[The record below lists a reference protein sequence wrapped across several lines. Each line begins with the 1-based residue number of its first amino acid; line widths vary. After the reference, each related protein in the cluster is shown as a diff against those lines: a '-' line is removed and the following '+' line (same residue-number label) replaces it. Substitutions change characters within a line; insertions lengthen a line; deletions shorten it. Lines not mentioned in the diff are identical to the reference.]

1 MITHNSLL
9 HLKGVVLGALAAMVL
24 ASVGCTTTTTGD
36 GRSPQEPADPG
47 RRAQARV
54 ELASN
59 YFAREQNEVAL
70 EEVKLALDASPNFAA
85 AYNLRG
91 LIYGSSGETQLAEQ
105 NFRRALELDPR
116 DGGILHNYGWFLCQ
130 QGRYDQAQ
138 AQYDAAVSLPTYRD
152 PIRTLLAQGV
162 CHARSQKYAQAEAV
176 LMRAN
181 EMDVGN
187 PVVGY
192 NLADVLYRRGDYERA
207 RFFMRRINQTEG
219 ASNAQTLWLAARVE
233 NRLGNRTG
241 AIAFG
246 SQLRARFPQSNE
258 AKDYERGR
266 FDE

>member
-1 MITHNSLL
+1 MCP
-9 HLKGVVLGALAAMVL
+9 GAVAAALV
-24 ASVGCTTTTTGD
+24 AVAGCTTTTTGD
-36 GRSPQEPADPG
+36 GRAPQEPADAG

-59 YFAREQNEVAL
+59 YFARGQNDVAL
-70 EEVKLALDASPNFAA
+70 EEVKLALDANPNFAA

-116 DGGILHNYGWFLCQ
+116 DGGVLHNYGWFLCQ
-130 QGRYDQAQ
+130 QGRYEQAQ
-138 AQYDAAVSLPTYRD
+138 VQYQAAVALPSYRD

-162 CHARSQKYAQAEAV
+162 CHARNQKYAEAETV

-192 NLADVLYRRGDYERA
+192 NLADVLYRRGEYERA

-219 ASNAQTLWLAARVE
+219 VSNAQSLWLAARIE
-233 NRLGNRTG
+233 NRLNNRSG
-241 AIAFG
+241 AVAFG
-246 SQLRARFPQSNE
+246 TQLRARFPQSDE
-258 AKDYERGR
+258 AKAYERGR
-266 FDE
+266 FDD